1 MLILLDASAYRDVRN
16 GAANRTVNLLPR
28 VVEHLGAGHEL
39 LVLAHP
45 DLCDEFSSLFPTS
58 EIHPWV
64 LGVESGVRR
73 IRRHNRAVRTLC
85 RRREV
90 GLVLQELRPLS
101 MPERTITTIHDA
113 RFLHRDLGVGF
124 FKRWG
129 LRLTLPQQLRQSR
142 CVVVPSAAV
151 RSEIIDRLSLKPSSI
166 HVISN
171 GVDVSAFTPDFESS
185 KILAALGISDRPY
198 FLFVGH
204 RERRKNIPLL
214 IRLMELVKRE
224 GLPHRLI
231 VVGRQI
237 VGFDEPER
245 LRRDLHL
252 VDDVVFFDDVASQ
265 SLPAL
270 YGAASAFLFPSI
282 YEGFGIPVLEAMASG
297 CPVVCASTPV
307 LKEVAGERAMGDP
320 HDAAAWM
327 PEILRLVNEPA
338 HREAVV
344 AQGQQRAA
352 EMSWEAPSRLLAE
365 LIEREAD
372 RGRL

>member
-1 MLILLDASAYRDVRN
+1 MLTLLDASGYRDVRN
-16 GAANRTVNLLPR
+16 GAANRTVNLMPR
-28 VVEHLGAGHEL
+28 VVEQLGSGHEL
-39 LVLAHP
+39 LILTHP
-45 DLCDEFSSLFPTS
+45 DLSDEFSSLFPTCD
-58 EIHPWV
+58 ILPWE
-64 LGVESGVRR
+64 LGVESGTRR
-73 IRRHNRAVRTLC
+73 IRRHNRDVRTLC

-101 MPERTITTIHDA
+101 VPERTITTIHDA

-124 FKRWG
+124 CKRWG
-129 LRLTLPQQLRQSR
+129 LRLTLPQQLRRSR
-142 CVVVPSAAV
+142 NVVVPSAAV
-151 RSEIIDRLSLKPSSI
+151 RSEIIDRLSLNPSSV
-166 HVISN
+166 HVIPN
-171 GVDVSAFTPDFESS
+171 GVDVGAFSPDVESS
-185 KILAALGISDRPY
+185 NILAAMGISDRPY

-231 VVGRQI
+231 VAGRQI
-237 VGFDEPER
+237 AGFDEPER
-245 LRRDLHL
+245 LRRDLQL
-252 VDDVVFFDDVASQ
+252 GDDVVFFDDVANQ
-265 SLPAL
+265 TLPVL
-270 YGAASAFLFPSI
+270 YGAATAFLFPSI

-297 CPVVCASTPV
+297 CPVICASTLV
-307 LKEVAGERAMGDP
+307 LTEVAGERAMGDP

-352 EMSWEAPSRLLAE
+352 EMNWEAPSRLLAE
-365 LIEREAD
+365 LIERESNQA
-372 RGRL
+372 RL